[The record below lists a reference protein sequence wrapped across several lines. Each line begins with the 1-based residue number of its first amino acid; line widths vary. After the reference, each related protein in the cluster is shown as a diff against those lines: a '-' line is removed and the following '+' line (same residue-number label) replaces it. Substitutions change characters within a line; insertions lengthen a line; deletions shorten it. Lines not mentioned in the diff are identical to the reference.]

1 MKIAMLDPSLFT
13 GRYDDSLCAAL
24 AQHGHK
30 VHLLGRP
37 MRETDAIVPRGYE
50 YASRFFRFGE
60 GTRELLGDGLLG
72 KAVKAGEY
80 SLDALAGSLDAFDA
94 DVVHAQWLPFAWA
107 DARLLSRLRRRT
119 ALVHTVH
126 NAQAF
131 HGDATAAVQGRG
143 YMALL
148 PRFDALIV
156 HGEATRAALDG
167 QGIDMNRV
175 HLVAHPP
182 MKLAKATPADLAAVP
197 SKTPNVPRIVFFGTI
212 RPYKGLDLLI
222 EAAINLWKDGHNFE
236 LAIAGKPFMP
246 VEALFGRIRGAS
258 FAHRLVTDLGFL
270 PESRLDAHLSQADII
285 AFPYR
290 SIDSS
295 GAFLSALGYGAAMVT
310 SDAGMFGE
318 LKESDVARF
327 PVGDA
332 PALTDALRQLVSGA
346 ALRRQFAE
354 AAKQLDVHLGSWDQA
369 AVATERVY
377 EAALGRFAERKDQT

>member
-24 AQHGHK
+24 AQRGHD
-30 VHLLGRP
+30 VRLLGRP

-50 YASRFFRFGE
+50 YVSRFFRFGE
-60 GTRELLGDGLLG
+60 GAREMLGDGLLG
-72 KAVKAGEY
+72 KAVKASEY
-80 SLDALAGSLDAFDA
+80 GLDALAGPLDALDA
-94 DVVHAQWLPFAWA
+94 DVVHAQWLPFASA
-107 DARLLSRLRRRT
+107 DARLLARLRRRT

-143 YMALL
+143 YMSLL

-156 HGEATRAALDG
+156 HGEATRTALEG

-175 HLVAHPP
+175 HLVPHPP
-182 MKLAKATPADLAAVP
+182 MKLAAATPEDLAAVP
-197 SKTPNVPRIVFFGTI
+197 LKMPNVPRIVFFGTI

-246 VEALFGRIRGAS
+246 VEALFGRVRGAG
-258 FAHRLVTDLGFL
+258 FAHRLITDLGFL
-270 PESRLDAHLSQADII
+270 PEGRLDAHLSRADLI

-295 GAFLSALGYGAAMVT
+295 GAFLSALGYGAGMVT
-310 SDAGMFGE
+310 SDAGMFSE

-327 PVGDA
+327 PVDDA
-332 PALTDALRQLVSGA
+332 AALTDVLRLLVSDA
-346 ALRRQFAE
+346 ALRGQFAE
-354 AAKQLDVHLGSWDQA
+354 AAKGLDARLGGWDQA
-369 AVATERVY
+369 AAETERVY
-377 EAALGRFAERKDQT
+377 ETALDRFAARKVHE

>member
-24 AQHGHK
+24 AKRGHD
-30 VHLLGRP
+30 VRLLGRP
-37 MRETDAIVPRGYE
+37 MRETDAIAPRGYD
-50 YASRFFRFGE
+50 YDPRFFRFGE
-60 GTRELLGDGLLG
+60 SARGVLGEGVLG

-80 SLDALAGSLDAFDA
+80 SLDAFAGPLHAFDA

-107 DARLLSRLRRRT
+107 DARLLGRLRRRT

-156 HGEATRAALDG
+156 HGEATRAALEG

-175 HLVAHPP
+175 HLVPHPP
-182 MKLAKATPADLAAVP
+182 MKLAAATPEDIAAVP
-197 SKTPNVPRIVFFGTI
+197 PKTPNVPRIVFFGTI

-222 EAAINLWKDGHNFE
+222 EAAINLWKDGYNFE
-236 LAIAGKPFMP
+236 LIVAGKPFMP

-258 FAHRLVTDLGFL
+258 FGHRLITDLGFL
-270 PESRLDAHLSQADII
+270 PEGRLDAHLSQADII
-285 AFPYR
+285 AFPYH

-310 SDAGMFGE
+310 SDAGMFSE
-318 LKESDVARF
+318 LKESDVVRF

-332 PALTDALRQLVSGA
+332 DALTDALRPLVSDA
-346 ALRRQFAE
+346 ALRGRFAE
-354 AAKQLDVHLGSWDQA
+354 AASGLDTRLGGWDQA
-369 AVATERVY
+369 AVGTERVY
-377 EAALGRFAERKDQT
+377 EAALDRFAARKVHP